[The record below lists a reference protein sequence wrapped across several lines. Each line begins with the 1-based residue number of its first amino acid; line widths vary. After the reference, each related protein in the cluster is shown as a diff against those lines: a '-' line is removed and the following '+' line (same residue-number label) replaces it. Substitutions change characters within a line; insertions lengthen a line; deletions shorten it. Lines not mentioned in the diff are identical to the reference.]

1 MTCEGNGF
9 KTHEDMV
16 RLDRLKDLGE
26 GNFISN
32 TVKKELSIENVSDS
46 PESAIFA
53 PW

>member
-1 MTCEGNGF
+1 MTREGNGF

-32 TVKKELSIENVSDS
+32 TVKKKSIVLLANVVTHL
-46 PESAIFA
+46 IM
-53 PW
+53 